1 MAIIAASP
9 SMASPI
15 TFAQFVE
22 TDGGQDWSI
31 SESTTGS
38 TTTTTVSETGT
49 VYFSFQGTPSA
60 AQPFGGLPQLANF
73 TLSATSTSLG
83 NCAVNCGPG
92 DGFTQAGYAGTF
104 SFTDATA
111 GVLFDTNFLSGT
123 FAVTGDPAIT
133 GAQFTSNIGSGNA
146 TFTASATPGNLN
158 QLIFTSSYETFAP
171 ATTQE
176 VASFALSSLIPNFA
190 VTTPV
195 VTQAY
200 PSGAFGAAG
209 SGTFSSNPAP
219 TVSPEPASFVL
230 IAGGLFGLGVL
241 RRKKLVRP

>member
-1 MAIIAASP
+1 MLNGFLIHKFRSLQALALTGTMAIIAASP

-83 NCAVNCGPG
+83 
-92 DGFTQAGYAGTF
+92 
-104 SFTDATA
+104 
-111 GVLFDTNFLSGT
+111 
-123 FAVTGDPAIT
+123 
-133 GAQFTSNIGSGNA
+133 
-146 TFTASATPGNLN
+146 
-158 QLIFTSSYETFAP
+158 
-171 ATTQE
+171 
-176 VASFALSSLIPNFA
+176 
-190 VTTPV
+190 
-195 VTQAY
+195 
-200 PSGAFGAAG
+200 
-209 SGTFSSNPAP
+209 
-219 TVSPEPASFVL
+219 
-230 IAGGLFGLGVL
+230 
-241 RRKKLVRP
+241 